1 MVYLLLD
8 TLCDYSDFL
17 GFSVSWQI
25 SEPYVHVYFNML
37 WKNKYK
43 IYYAQICDFFMYRV
57 YSLILGWKCPRLSK
71 HPKKIMACIR
81 NWYLEE
87 KHTYLWI
94 FGATN
99 PPHLRPTYVHERFVV
114 GEICYRSIMQG
125 FKATLLKDKN
135 RISIPFY
142 FQIRNYTMR
151 DVKHDKLEGHI

>member
-17 GFSVSWQI
+17 GFLVSWQI

-43 IYYAQICDFFMYRV
+43 IYYAQICDFFMYRL

-99 PPHLRPTYVHERFVV
+99 PPHLCPTYVPDRFLV
-114 GEICYRSIMQG
+114 GDQSIMKG
-125 FKATLLKDKN
+125 FNDTLVKDKN
-135 RISIPFY
+135 KIFIPY
-142 FQIRNYTMR
+142 NFQIWYYTVR
-151 DVKHDKLEGHI
+151 DAKHAKVEGQI